1 MTAEVAV
8 MNREAVAIAADSA
21 VTITTASGRRKIFP
35 SANKIFALSRS
46 HPVCL
51 MVYDNAYF
59 MQIPWES
66 IVEFYRRSLRYKRF
80 DSLEEYAADF
90 IKFVENEK
98 TLVPI
103 NYRLEF
109 TRALSRRG
117 WAILRDHF
125 RRVVD
130 EALKG
135 SYPEGLTQQEIVGI
149 FKTEIERVHQWVNSD
164 EFKVMTDLQVPLVE
178 DDAWRESAFQSV
190 EQIFE
195 RLPIDDTDRARLVEI
210 VDTTLRSFPEW
221 IPHGYTTG
229 VVFAGFGDKDVF
241 PKLRSY
247 VFQYL
252 VRDTLKHRF
261 LEDKSASISA
271 IVGASITP
279 FAQDQEV
286 FAFMNGVQKSFLNN
300 SFAELRNL
308 LGTFGIEIN
317 GNELHESRVG
327 QYNERLREFARREF
341 IDPVI
346 EIVQFLPKDELATM
360 AEALVNITS
369 FRLRVSTNEETVG
382 GPVDVAVVSKKDG
395 LIWMKRK
402 HYFKP
407 DLNAH
412 FFAKLMGESIN
423 ED

>member
-1 MTAEVAV
+1 
-8 MNREAVAIAADSA
+8 
-21 VTITTASGRRKIFP
+21 
-35 SANKIFALSRS
+35 
-46 HPVCL
+46 
-51 MVYDNAYF
+51 
-59 MQIPWES
+59 
-66 IVEFYRRSLRYKRF
+66 
-80 DSLEEYAADF
+80 
-90 IKFVENEK
+90 
-98 TLVPI
+98 
-103 NYRLEF
+103 
-109 TRALSRRG
+109 
-117 WAILRDHF
+117 
-125 RRVVD
+125 
-130 EALKG
+130 
-135 SYPEGLTQQEIVGI
+135 
-149 FKTEIERVHQWVNSD
+149 
-164 EFKVMTDLQVPLVE
+164 
-178 DDAWRESAFQSV
+178 
-190 EQIFE
+190 
-195 RLPIDDTDRARLVEI
+195 
-210 VDTTLRSFPEW
+210 
-221 IPHGYTTG
+221 
-229 VVFAGFGDKDVF
+229 
-241 PKLRSY
+241 
-247 VFQYL
+247 
-252 VRDTLKHRF
+252 
-261 LEDKSASISA
+261 
-271 IVGASITP
+271 
-279 FAQDQEV
+279 
-286 FAFMNGVQKSFLNN
+286 MNGVQKSFLNN